1 MLGRAK
7 DAQKLELGFDTFC
20 VHNNSKTDRDLTFS
34 TLALCALEAR
44 LDPCERGDYL
54 LVWRPMRAGGADAGG
69 GALEGVNGD
78 MCWRRYCHT
87 QMAGIYR
94 MLYRASVPAVAP
106 MRHTV
111 GGGPLPP
118 DVARAA
124 AEAADRVKADREAAA
139 AARAA
144 AAAAAGGAKKR
155 GGGGAKK
162 QPLAGGPRRG
172 VDHVVSHDFVC
183 IR

>member
-1 MLGRAK
+1 MLGRVK
-7 DAQKLELGFDTFC
+7 DAQKLELGFETFC

-34 TLALCALEAR
+34 TLALVALEQR

-54 LVWRPMRAGGADAGG
+54 LVWRPMRVGGPEASS

-111 GGGPLPP
+111 GGGPL
-118 DVARAA
+118 A
-124 AEAADRVKADREAAA
+124 AEAARAAGDAAEGVKAELEAAA
-139 AARAA
+139 AARAGA
-144 AAAAAGGAKKR
+144 KTASGAGGAPKKAALAA
-155 GGGGAKK
+155 GAKR
-162 QPLAGGPRRG
+162 AT
-172 VDHVVSHDFVC
+172 DHVICHDFVC